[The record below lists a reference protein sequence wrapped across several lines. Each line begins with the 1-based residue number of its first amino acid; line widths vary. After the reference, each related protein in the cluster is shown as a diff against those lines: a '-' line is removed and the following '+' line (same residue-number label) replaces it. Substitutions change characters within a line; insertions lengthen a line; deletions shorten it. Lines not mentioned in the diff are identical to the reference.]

1 MYSRQF
7 LSSGWLYLSDHAAR
21 VPSTPLLAGLNSLG
35 VRSLLRP
42 ASDAGLRRSRWLFFT
57 DRITV
62 GVSREVLWL
71 IRELLSCR
79 CRSPI
84 SVGRPGFQRFSL

>member
-7 LSSGWLYLSDHAAR
+7 MSYWWHAMSNHAAL
-21 VPSTPLLAGLNSLG
+21 VPSTPLLAGLCSPE
-35 VRSLLRP
+35 VRSALRP
-42 ASDAGLRRSRWLFFT
+42 AADTGLRRSRWLFFT

-71 IRELLSCR
+71 IRELLSRR